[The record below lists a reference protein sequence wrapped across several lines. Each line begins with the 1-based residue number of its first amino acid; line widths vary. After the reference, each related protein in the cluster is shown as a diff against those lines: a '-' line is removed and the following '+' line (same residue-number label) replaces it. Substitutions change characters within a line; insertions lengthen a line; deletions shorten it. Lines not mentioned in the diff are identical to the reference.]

1 MKFTKAQLKKI
12 ILQELTSAQAQ
23 AQAEKPA
30 DLTSQ
35 ATSTAARKKNALE
48 RISDADQ
55 EFTSLEK
62 GVVDQMEAYF
72 SNLAAV
78 PGVDLNQHRAYLQRV
93 LKQIEKMIAK
103 QLRDIESKTQATDN
117 TDQEAQDV

>member
-1 MKFTKAQLKKI
+1 MKITKAQLKKI
-12 ILQELTSAQAQ
+12 ILQELTSAQA
-23 AQAEKPA
+23 EKPA
-30 DLTSQ
+30 ELTSQ
-35 ATSTAARKKNALE
+35 ATSTAARKKGALD

-62 GVVDQMEAYF
+62 GVVEQIEAYF

-78 PGVDLNQHRAYLQRV
+78 PGVDLNQHRAYLQRI
-93 LKQIEKMIAK
+93 LKQIEKTVAK
-103 QLRDIESKTQATDN
+103 QLRDIAPETQATDN

>member
-1 MKFTKAQLKKI
+1 MKITKAQLKKI
-12 ILQELTSAQAQ
+12 ILQELTSAQAGKE
-23 AQAEKPA
+23 AEIA
-30 DLTSQ
+30 SV
-35 ATSTAARKKNALE
+35 ATSTAARKKGALE
-48 RISDADQ
+48 RISDAEK

-93 LKQIEKMIAK
+93 LKQIEKMVAK
-103 QLRDIESKTQATDN
+103 QLRDIAPETQATDN